1 MGSVYVLWADMLGVR
16 DEIKKLSGC
25 DLKKLVVDWDNL
37 VQTAKCKS
45 GILKAEVQSF
55 DACLAQAK
63 YTDDGLKNM
72 ITFAQT
78 LLEEGIHKKILVRGA
93 IGVGYLHNNR
103 VIAVA
108 EGLHPVQ
115 QLEQESNWIGI
126 ACTFEFT
133 VPDVLWGWDT
143 LVKYPVPGKE
153 DFVRPRPAVA
163 WNVPCVQDLAPL
175 ILGRQSKEGDL
186 YTWMM
191 INKAKP
197 AIQFAKYIEAAR
209 KGGKQKPCDPPP
221 PQYVLDPTP
230 MFVEKSNSDKG
241 KQNLLEQLKKSLIDK
256 DRTK

>member
-115 QLEQESNWIGI
+115 QLEQEFNWIGI
-126 ACTFEFT
+126 ACTLEFT
-133 VPDVLWGWDT
+133 VPDELWGWDT
-143 LVKYPVPGKE
+143 LVSYPVPSKK
-153 DFVRPRPAVA
+153 DLVRLRPAVA
-163 WNVPCVQDLAPL
+163 WDVPCAQALAPL
-175 ILGRQSKEGDL
+175 IGGRHQKESFN
-186 YTWMM
+186 YNWIM
-191 INKAKP
+191 INKAQP
-197 AIQFAKYIEAAR
+197 AVQFAKYIEAAR
-209 KGGKQKPCDPPP
+209 KGKRRPNKPPP
-221 PQYVLDPTP
+221 PEYVLDPMS
-230 MFVEKSNSDKG
+230 MFDKKSNSDTNKG
-241 KQNLLEQLKKSLIDK
+241 E
-256 DRTK
+256 